1 MKFKKNW
8 RIWVLI
14 TFIAL
19 SLLLVTFKGLA
30 FGIEFMGGTEMKMAI
45 ESGGEKYSDD
55 VVGILKS
62 RLNSMGLRSVQVLKE
77 ADNRHIT
84 IKVSTTDSA
93 ELAKIKGIINQ
104 QAVFEQIVEG
114 KLCAKGG
121 EIALD
126 VSQQGGSIISG
137 NQWQVYVKTTGDAP
151 ARCGQVMKGK
161 ANHMTDIFLDR
172 PENAFILLDSDTCA
186 QMAAT
191 DFKNHEDDS
200 GYTQLSF
207 IEGRALMPVVC
218 YSAAAAPKEPAANES
233 LLGELGLEF
242 NATNETAGEPLNL
255 DDTVSEMARQYA
267 AGKIS
272 IILMENDTLL
282 PAQLRDEIARLNITV
297 KVYDKKD
304 YPEMHVNYGGT
315 ERPDNADSWIDI
327 VTGIRSSL
335 SISEGLTYGTPVY
348 SSVFQGGSPTV
359 AEAKANAEKFRIWLT
374 SGNLPVKIS
383 IVLERPNIAELGQQF
398 LKYAILISLMAIVFV
413 SIIVAIRYREY
424 EIAFLITATSFSE
437 VLIILG
443 FASVAGWE
451 LDLASLAGI
460 IATIGT
466 GVDHQIIITDETLS
480 GERKKEQKGQI
491 WDINQ
496 AISRAFFIIFTSAA
510 TVVFAM
516 LPIMSIVDLK
526 GFALTTIVGVLIG
539 IFITR
544 PAFARII
551 EIVTERHHH

>member
-1 MKFKKNW
+1 MKLQKNW

-14 TFIAL
+14 AFIAL
-19 SLLLVTFKGLA
+19 SLLLLATKGLS
-30 FGIEFMGGTEMKMAI
+30 FGIEFMGGTEMKMAL
-45 ESGGEKYSDD
+45 EAGGEPYADS
-55 VVGILKS
+55 VVSIMKN
-62 RLNSMGLRSVQVLKE
+62 RLNGMGLRSVQVLKE

-84 IKVSTTDSA
+84 VRVSTTDPT
-93 ELAKIKGIINQ
+93 ELDKIKGIINQ
-104 QAVFEQIVEG
+104 QAVFEQLVEG

-126 VSQQGGSIISG
+126 ISQQGGSMITG

-151 ARCGQVMKGK
+151 PRCGQVMKGK

-172 PENAFILLDSDTCA
+172 PDKAFILLDSDTCA

-191 DFKNHEDDS
+191 DFKNHDEDT

-207 IEGRALMPVVC
+207 IEDRALIPVVC
-218 YSAAAAPKEPAANES
+218 YSAAAAPREAVNES
-233 LLGELGLEF
+233 LLTELGI
-242 NATNETAGEPLNL
+242 NASESRNESALNL
-255 DDTVSEMARQYA
+255 NDTVTEISELF
-267 AGKIS
+267 AGGKMTV
-272 IILMENDTLL
+272 ILMRNTTYL
-282 PAQLRDEIARLNITV
+282 PEQLQGAISALNISV
-297 KVYDKKD
+297 KVYDTRD
-304 YPEMHVNYGGT
+304 YPEMHVNYGQNEKPENSG
-315 ERPDNADSWIDI
+315 AWIDI
-327 VTGIRSSL
+327 VTGIKSTL

-348 SSVFQGGSPTV
+348 NSVFQGGSQTA
-359 AEAKANAEKFRIWLT
+359 AEAKATAERFRIWLT
-374 SGNLPVKIS
+374 SGNLPVKI
-383 IVLERPNIAELGQQF
+383 IILLERPNLPELGQQF
-398 LKYAILISLMAIVFV
+398 MDYALLICLLAVAFV
-413 SIIVAIRYREY
+413 SVIIAIRYREY
-424 EIAFLITATSFSE
+424 KIAFLITATSFSE

-451 LDLASLAGI
+451 LDLAALAGI

-480 GERKKEQKGQI
+480 GERRREKEGNRV

-551 EIVTERHHH
+551 EIVTERHYKD